1 MSSASLRQEQRQYQA
16 LKSNLLVVV
25 NNLSSAKNYIS
36 IAKNDMEKNYLLD
49 MSSADD
55 NEVANNEDELAEM
68 INKINSNVIPEIDRV
83 IQRLERA
90 IEEALA
96 AEAAAAAAAAAA
108 AEAAKAAASTS
119 SSSSASSSSGTTV
132 RSTKAVAMVK

>member
-96 AEAAAAAAAAAA
+96 AEAAAAAAAA
-108 AEAAKAAASTS
+108 EAAKAAASAS
-119 SSSSASSSSGTTV
+119 SSSSASSSGGTTV